1 MTMNSKDVLEVG
13 AALAAGAP
21 VTDDELTALATS
33 TDILGLAMLADD
45 VRHRLHGTATTYVRV
60 ADVALPAADAVLVIP
75 AAAREVRV
83 QVASG
88 FGGDLFDAL
97 RAVVKTA
104 GYVPVT
110 ACSLAHLE
118 ALARESARPL
128 ADIGSAIRDCGV
140 AAVAE
145 APLDLLVHPEASFE
159 AMRRC
164 GLDVAR
170 VTVAR
175 NTDAAG
181 RIGLLRRLQAVQHA
195 AGGIR
200 SFAPLARAWSPAA
213 PSTGYEDARHVAVA
227 RLFAADVA
235 TIQVDW
241 ALYGP
246 KLAQVALTM
255 GANDLDAVPASDD
268 APDGHRRAPLEEV
281 LRNIRAAALAPVER
295 DARYQPVGG

>member
-1 MTMNSKDVLEVG
+1 MTMNSRDVLEVG
-13 AALAAGAP
+13 AALAAGAQ
-21 VTDDELTALATS
+21 VCDEDLIALATS

-45 VRHRLHGTATTYVRV
+45 LRRRLHGTATTFVRV
-60 ADVALPAADAVLVIP
+60 ADVPLQAADAVPAIP

-83 QVASG
+83 QGAEG
-88 FGGDLFDAL
+88 FRGDLFDAL
-97 RAVVKTA
+97 RAVVKAA
-104 GYVPVT
+104 GHVPVT
-110 ACSLAHLE
+110 ACSLADLE
-118 ALARESARPL
+118 TLARESARSL
-128 ADIGSAIRDCGV
+128 VEIGSAIRECGV

-145 APLDLLVHPEASFE
+145 APLDLLAHPEASFE

-164 GLDVAR
+164 GLEVAR

-175 NTDAAG
+175 NTDVAG
-181 RIGLLRRLQAVQHA
+181 RVGLLRRLKAVQEA
-195 AGGIR
+195 AGGVR
-200 SFAPLARAWSPAA
+200 SFAPLARAWNPAA

-227 RLFAADVA
+227 RLFAADVP

-241 ALYGP
+241 SLYGP

-268 APDGHRRAPLEEV
+268 APDGRRRAPLEDV

>member
-1 MTMNSKDVLEVG
+1 MTMNSQDVLGVG

-33 TDILGLAMLADD
+33 TDILGLAMLADEL
-45 VRHRLHGTATTYVRV
+45 RRRLHGMATTYVRV
-60 ADVALPAADAVLVIP
+60 ADVALPAAEVVQVIP

-104 GYVPVT
+104 GHVPVT
-110 ACSLAHLE
+110 ACSLADLE
-118 ALARESARPL
+118 TLARESARPL
-128 ADIGSAIRDCGV
+128 GDIGSAIRDCGV

-145 APLDLLVHPEASFE
+145 APLDLLVHPEACFE
-159 AMRRC
+159 TLRRC

-175 NTDAAG
+175 NTDVAG
-181 RIGLLRRLQAVQHA
+181 RIGLLRRLRAVQQA
-195 AGGIR
+195 AGGVR
-200 SFAPLARAWSPAA
+200 SFAPLARAWNPAA

-241 ALYGP
+241 SLYGP

-255 GANDLDAVPASDD
+255 GANDLDAVSASDD
-268 APDGHRRAPLEEV
+268 APDGQRRAPLEDV